1 MRVPR
6 GGWRSTAS
14 RVLISWVLFSGLTQS
29 MPILA
34 EGEDSGMPEPKTGS
48 EPEHGKLLLTLESA
62 VLDRERE
69 ID

>member
-1 MRVPR
+1 M
-6 GGWRSTAS
+6 
-14 RVLISWVLFSGLTQS
+14 LISWVLFSGLTQS